1 MTTDDVR
8 RVIARMRKDAERE
21 YPNAVYVSH
30 SKIGSIDCWR
40 KHDFAYRQKLRPIR
54 PFAALRFGRVWDEF
68 VNAYHAVGDRD
79 AGTFAPI
86 RSNRL
91 AYALT
96 AGGRE
101 IDQEADRV
109 AEIIMQRGLPF
120 PADWDDELAEFR
132 ALLLAMGIG
141 YADRFAGDDALTTVA
156 VQVPFDVA
164 LRTPGGR
171 RSPKFR
177 MRGVIDRVALDTN
190 GGVWIIDAKSTKA
203 ITANYRLGWEL
214 DRQLPRYAWA
224 FQEYG
229 IIPAGC
235 MIDAAAK
242 IIPTYPEMRQTPI
255 PVLDPVTGE
264 PMTEPEVDPETGEI
278 QVYKSGPWKGE
289 PKMRKVTRR
298 GLRSILSS
306 SGEVVVQTTHAA
318 LVEAIRANDLDEIDY
333 ARELAYLHDRETG
346 VTDEDP
352 YFWRA
357 SVPFAPWE
365 ITDAGRELYE
375 FAVRADTLPPIAN
388 ASSFRCT
395 GCAFKL
401 ICKDPTP
408 ELVGE
413 LFTTPAD
420 RQAARER
427 ADADAQHETRIA
439 ALEADVPEPTPVPI
453 PF

>member
-1 MTTDDVR
+1 MTDLDAALR
-8 RVIARMRKDAERE
+8 RIARDAERE

-54 PFAALRFGRVWDEF
+54 PFAALRFGRVWDAF
-68 VNAYHAVGDRD
+68 HNAYHDHRGEPD
-79 AGTFAPI
+79 A
-86 RSNRL
+86 RL

-96 AGGRE
+96 FAGHE
-101 IDQEADRV
+101 IDREADRV
-109 AEIIMQRGLPF
+109 DAILVERGLPR
-120 PADWDDELAEFR
+120 PMDWNDELDEFR
-132 ALLLAMGIG
+132 TLLLSMALG
-141 YADRFAGDDALTTVA
+141 YHDRVGLVDSLELETVA
-156 VQVPFDVA
+156 VQVSFDVA

-177 MRGVIDRVALDTN
+177 TRGVIDRLALDAN
-190 GGVWIIDAKSTKA
+190 GGLWIIDAKSTKA
-203 ITANYRLGWEL
+203 ITANYRLGWSL

-224 FQEYG
+224 LGEYG
-229 IIPAGC
+229 ITPAGC

-242 IIPTYPEMRQTPI
+242 LVPTYPEMRQTPI
-255 PVLDPVTGE
+255 PVLGPDGE
-264 PMTEPEVDPETGEI
+264 PLLEPEVDEATGEVL
-278 QVYKSGPWKGE
+278 VYKSGPRKGE

-306 SGEVVVQTTHAA
+306 TSGEVVVQTTHAA
-318 LVEAIRANDLDEIDY
+318 LLDAIRGNGLDEIDY
-333 ARELAYLHDRETG
+333 ARELAYLHARETG
-346 VTDEDP
+346 ENDEDP

-365 ITDAGRELYE
+365 IRDAGRDLYE
-375 FAVRADTLPPIAN
+375 FAVHADALPPIPN
-388 ASSFRCT
+388 ESSFRCV

-408 ELVGE
+408 ELIGE
-413 LFTTPAD
+413 FFTTPED
-420 RQAARER
+420 RRLAREREQERDRHEAELAARE
-427 ADADAQHETRIA
+427 EA
-439 ALEADVPEPTPVPI
+439 AFPEPASVPI